1 MSDEGGIGARAT
13 SQPLYRRI
21 LGSAFDSLPPRLREL
36 HGTSEAR
43 RWSGHAEV
51 RHGGGLLAR
60 MVRGAVGFPKAGSNV
75 PLVVAFTPEGEGE
88 RWTRSFDGKD
98 FSSHQSAG
106 EGRDEYLLTERFGLA
121 TFALALVVEGERLLL
136 VPRRWSLLGVPM
148 PALLLPKG
156 ISFEH
161 ESEGRFC
168 FDVEISMPGVGL
180 IVGYRGSLEPC
191 GGLIFLDTPVGFTA
205 RTR

>member
-1 MSDEGGIGARAT
+1 MKIMRDEGGIGARAT
-13 SQPLYRRI
+13 IQPLYRRI

-51 RHGGGLLAR
+51 RHGGGVLAR

-75 PLVVAFTPEGEGE
+75 PVVVAFTPEGEGE
-88 RWTRSFDGKD
+88 RWMRSFDGKD
-98 FSSHQSAG
+98 FSSLQSAG

-148 PALLLPKG
+148 PALLLPQG

-161 ESEGRFC
+161 EKEGRFC
-168 FDVEISMPGVGL
+168 FDVEISMPGIGL
-180 IVGYRGSLEPC
+180 IVGYRGSLEPM
-191 GGLIFLDTPVGFTA
+191 
-205 RTR
+205 